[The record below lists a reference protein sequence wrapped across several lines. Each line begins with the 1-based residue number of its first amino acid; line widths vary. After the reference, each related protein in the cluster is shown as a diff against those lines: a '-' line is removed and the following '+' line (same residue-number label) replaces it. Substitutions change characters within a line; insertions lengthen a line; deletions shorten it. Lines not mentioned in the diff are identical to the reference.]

1 MKIKDIVTQSGLLY
15 DRVLIQNLT
24 LPHNMDTIK
33 IQPNDTS
40 SGTLINQKL
49 EYLYNNFLYL
59 YKNTQVLSN
68 IIPVSSYFT
77 SIIGVTANSNVL
89 NVYKQKT
96 TTQFTYLSADS
107 LYVDM
112 DLTKSILFV
121 SNNDNNNDYIF
132 CGYRGNIN
140 AFNINEDA
148 SVIRNVF
155 STNQIETPYNVYFLN
170 IKSIVKYNN
179 NIFVLDNLN
188 NILVKYDASGFT
200 TDNNITNE
208 RLIYLNTIGGLGTA
222 TTKTEFNNPQ
232 SMACY
237 NNSIYVLDSGNS
249 CIKQFDVN
257 LNWKQT
263 FRLTRD
269 FLKHYPIDIKID
281 NFGAAYVLTNNDT
294 ILKYDINFQN
304 YEILDLKNIKT
315 GDESFVQLCFS
326 EYDSN
331 IFYVISNKNVYK
343 KLVNNPTQL
352 VGKYLFYLYN
362 YNTAENITCFSS
374 ASGIDGDKNILFSTN
389 NSKGKIG
396 YFYDNLNLFD
406 ILSINNFDVYTLQ
419 DVLLSEQEYIQN
431 WVFNKSISKLLV
443 NLIRLKDQIVG
454 KFLAQ
459 RDSFGNIAF
468 DGTRYLTPNEL
479 ESVTIKQDISY
490 FIGCNEP
497 VSNAIV
503 NRVLENIYHIQL
515 DLSKILNA
523 DITNIP
529 ALDKTLILN

>member
-1 MKIKDIVTQSGLLY
+1 MKIKDIVKESGLLY
-15 DRVLIQNLT
+15 DRVLTQDLT
-24 LPHNMDTIK
+24 LPYNMDTIR

-49 EYLYNNFLYL
+49 QFLYNNFLYL

-77 SIIGVTANSNVL
+77 SIIGVTANSNKL
-89 NVYKQKT
+89 NIYKQKNT
-96 TTQFTYLSADS
+96 SQFTYLSADS
-107 LYVDM
+107 LYVNM
-112 DLTKSILFV
+112 DFTKSILFV

-132 CGYRGNIN
+132 CGYKGNIN
-140 AFNINEDA
+140 AFNVSKDA
-148 SVIRNVF
+148 TIIKNVF
-155 STNQIETPYNVYFLN
+155 STNQIEAPYNVNFLN

-208 RLIYLNTIGGLGTA
+208 QLIYLNSIGGFGTT

-232 SMACY
+232 SIACY
-237 NNSIYVLDSGNS
+237 NNSLYVLDSGNS
-249 CIKQFDVN
+249 CVKQFDVN

-269 FLKHYPIDIKID
+269 FLNVYPVDIKID
-281 NFGAAYVLTNNDT
+281 SFGKAYVLTDKNK
-294 ILKYDINFQN
+294 IFKYDIYFQN
-304 YEILDLKNIKT
+304 YEIIDLTNIKT
-315 GDESFVQLCFS
+315 GDETFIQLSFS

-331 IFYVISNKNVYK
+331 IFYVISDKNVYK

-374 ASGIDGDKNILFSTN
+374 ASCIDGDKNLVFSTN

-406 ILSINNFDVYTLQ
+406 ILSINNFDVYTLH
-419 DVLLSEQEYIQN
+419 DILLSEQEYIQN

-459 RDSFGNIAF
+459 RDSYGNIAF
-468 DGTRYLTPNEL
+468 SGTRYLTPNEI
-479 ESVTIKQDISY
+479 ESVTIKQDINY
-490 FIGCNEP
+490 FIGCNEY
-497 VSNAIV
+497 VSCAIV
-503 NRVLENIYHIQL
+503 NRVLENIYNIQV
-515 DLSKILNA
+515 DLASILNS

-529 ALDKTLILN
+529 DLDKTLILN

>member
-1 MKIKDIVTQSGLLY
+1 MKIKDIVNASGLLY

-24 LPHNMDTIK
+24 LPHNMDTIR

-49 EYLYNNFLYL
+49 EFLYNNFLYL

-77 SIIGVTANSNVL
+77 SIIGVTANSNKL
-89 NVYKQKT
+89 NIYKQKNT
-96 TTQFTYLSADS
+96 SQFTYLSADS

-112 DLTKSILFV
+112 DFTKSILFV
-121 SNNDNNNDYIF
+121 SNNDNDNDYIF
-132 CGYRGNIN
+132 CGYKGNIN
-140 AFNINEDA
+140 AFNVSKDA
-148 SVIRNVF
+148 SIIKNVF
-155 STNQIETPYNVYFLN
+155 STNQIETPYNVNFLN

-208 RLIYLNTIGGLGTA
+208 KLIYLNSIGGLGTS

-232 SMACY
+232 SIACY

-269 FLKHYPIDIKID
+269 FLNIYPIDIKID
-281 NFGAAYVLTNNDT
+281 NFGKAYILTDKDK
-294 ILKYDINFQN
+294 IIKYDIYFQN
-304 YEILDLKNIKT
+304 YEIIDLSSIKK
-315 GDESFVQLCFS
+315 GDENFIQLSFS

-352 VGKYLFYLYN
+352 VGRYLFYLYN
-362 YNTAENITCFSS
+362 YNTVENITCFSS
-374 ASGIDGDKNILFSTN
+374 ASSIDGDKNIVFSTN
-389 NSKGKIG
+389 DSKGKIG

-406 ILSINNFDVYTLQ
+406 ILTINNFDVYNLQ
-419 DVLLSEQEYIQN
+419 DILLSEQEYIQN

-459 RDSFGNIAF
+459 RDSYGNIAF

-479 ESVTIKQDISY
+479 ESVTIKQDINY
-490 FIGCNEP
+490 FIGCNEF
-497 VSNAIV
+497 VGNAIV
-503 NRVLENIYHIQL
+503 NRVLENIYNIQV
-515 DLSKILNA
+515 DLASILNA

-529 ALDKTLILN
+529 DLDKTLILN